1 MVEIITVKD
10 VQKILGCGIN
20 RAYDIVKQKD
30 FPKIKIGSRYY
41 IPKNEFETW
50 LEKYTMKEY
59 KI

>member
-50 LEKYTMKEY
+50 LEKYIRKEY